1 MIKSLAF
8 ATRKPAEKLSI
19 LYSCRLRLTDEQR
32 AILKNAYYKKINE
45 VQPKAQPPIGGSS
58 VRTDTVY
65 SNNGLNLSHL
75 VVVDLLATRESVSLT
90 TILSLQKELEVTAVN
105 KDDLRTAF
113 ESYLDY
119 CWKIVEDNND

>member
-32 AILKNAYYKKINE
+32 TILKNAYYKKVNS

-65 SNNGLNLSHL
+65 SNNGMNLSHL
-75 VVVDLLATRESVSLT
+75 VVVDLLSTRETIALT
-90 TILSLQKELEVTAVN
+90 TILSLQTELGVTAVG
-105 KDDLRTAF
+105 KDELRKAF

-119 CWKIVEDNND
+119 CWKIVEDKND